1 MPWNSIQYAPS
12 QHVQTDRQDKANR
25 HILQICKH
33 INRMWI
39 TVSDIGVFINDPTD
53 GIQHSSQFSK
63 MADSA
68 ANATIPFAV
77 SGSPYVL
84 VQHSTVNARTSLN
97 I

>member
-1 MPWNSIQYAPS
+1 MPWKSIQYAPIRA
-12 QHVQTDRQDKANR
+12 DRHDKANR

-39 TVSDIGVFINDPTD
+39 TVSDMGIFINDPTD
-53 GIQHSSQFSK
+53 GIQHSSLFSK

-68 ANATIPFAV
+68 AIATIPSAV

-84 VQHSTVNARTSLN
+84 V
-97 I
+97 